1 MTMSMMV
8 RSIIRVGLRHRF
20 PKVRR
25 KHVDCLLDKTDERRE
40 VTCREPV
47 VMHPRAVVDGHVNG
61 EWATIHGNFICGT
74 HRNLVTLV
82 AGIAH

>member
-8 RSIIRVGLRHRF
+8 RCIIRIGLRHRF
-20 PKVRR
+20 GKVLRE
-25 KHVDCLLDKTDERRE
+25 HVDCLLDETDERWE
-40 VTCREPV
+40 VACREPV
-47 VMHPRAVVDGHVNG
+47 VMHPPAVVDDHVNG

-74 HRNLVTLV
+74 HHNLVALV